1 MNPNLNLTGLFP
13 KPVDRGALI
22 SAIPPQPRTRG
33 PRQPLTITPFKYDED
48 PLTPSPLTVITKYNI
63 PDEVGLEKPAPLTK
77 RSKSLEQ
84 QYQKAGGKKGVP
96 FSEISNDEL
105 SLILQDKGI
114 RPSTFADLGKA
125 KKQNY
130 DLVVKI
136 GELPIRPSGVM
147 PMSSFTHQELKDML
161 ARRDEEYK
169 KGNTDEAK
177 AFNYARLLS
186 LDAIPQKVKL
196 LTRAELI
203 KLSTP
208 EIADY
213 LDQNGITGARGGLAS
228 DKLGRYKARELLLK
242 QYDTYVKKRLSGRGL
257 KSEHLKNIKTDLQL
271 WTGKSKRGITTHNSC
286 EMHEKCLRK
295 WFNRSSLHYMK
306 HKRT

>member
-1 MNPNLNLTGLFP
+1 
-13 KPVDRGALI
+13 
-22 SAIPPQPRTRG
+22 
-33 PRQPLTITPFKYDED
+33 
-48 PLTPSPLTVITKYNI
+48 
-63 PDEVGLEKPAPLTK
+63 
-77 RSKSLEQ
+77 
-84 QYQKAGGKKGVP
+84 
-96 FSEISNDEL
+96 
-105 SLILQDKGI
+105 
-114 RPSTFADLGKA
+114 
-125 KKQNY
+125 
-130 DLVVKI
+130 
-136 GELPIRPSGVM
+136 M

-257 KSEHLKNIKTDLQL
+257 KSEHLKNIKDRFAVVDGEIQAGNNNPQL
-271 WTGKSKRGITTHNSC
+271 MRDARKMLK
-286 EMHEKCLRK
+286 EMVQQKLVTLYEAQSHMKHLRK
-295 WFNRSSLHYMK
+295 IIK
-306 HKRT
+306 I